1 MKKTAII
8 YLLCNDEP
16 EKYLENA
23 LKGVISQT
31 YPKENMS
38 LTIVYNPVANAD
50 VHLQYINETISLF
63 SAQLPKTVVLP
74 QEINIGFSAG
84 NNVGMK
90 WAIENNFNYV
100 FLHNGDGYL
109 QSSAIESMVG
119 VLEKDEKI
127 GQVQALMLLDP
138 ENDLINSAGNNFH
151 YLGIGYCA
159 NFRQPVRDFKFVEIA
174 DIGYASG
181 AATMLRVDLLKKFG
195 LWNESF
201 FLYHEDTE
209 YSLRLK
215 IKGYRIC
222 LAGKALFY
230 HRYEFNKK
238 KYNKFYWIERN
249 RHVLQL
255 LFYRWPTIIL
265 LLPLEILYNLGLIV
279 YSAIA
284 GWLPGLVKVYIYWL
298 QPKNWRFWLKARREI
313 QKDRRLSDRELIFGF
328 SVTVDSEVILS
339 KVIRQTMNAVFTI
352 YNFLLKILMHW

>member
-1 MKKTAII
+1 MKKVAII

-23 LKGVISQT
+23 LKGIVCQT
-31 YPKENMS
+31 YPKENIS
-38 LTIVYNPVANAD
+38 LAIVYNPIDNAD
-50 VHLQYINETISLF
+50 VHLQYINETINLF
-63 SAQLPKTVVLP
+63 SAQLPSTTLLP
-74 QEINIGFSAG
+74 QQTNIGFSAG

-90 WAIENNFNYV
+90 WAIEQGSDYV

-109 QSSAIESMVG
+109 QNKAIESMVN
-119 VLEKDEKI
+119 VLQSDEKI

-138 ENDLINSAGNNFH
+138 EKDLINSAGNNFH

-159 NFRQPVRDFKFVEIA
+159 HFRQEVKDLKIKSIEE
-174 DIGYASG
+174 IGYASG
-181 AATMLRVDLLKKFG
+181 AATMLRTDLLQKYG
-195 LWNESF
+195 LWNEAF

-215 IKGYRIC
+215 IHGYKIC
-222 LAGKALFY
+222 LVSEAVFY

-265 LLPLEILYNLGLIV
+265 LLPLELVYNLGLLV
-279 YSAIA
+279 YALFA
-284 GWLPGLVKVYIYWL
+284 GWIKELLKVYIYWL
-298 QPKNWRFWLKARREI
+298 QPKNWRFWLKVRREV
-313 QKDRRLSDRELIFGF
+313 QKDRVMSDRNLILG
-328 SVTVDSEVILS
+328 STPVIDSEVALS
-339 KVIRQTMNAVFTI
+339 AVGRTVMNAVFTI
-352 YNFLLKILMHW
+352 YHFLLKILVHW